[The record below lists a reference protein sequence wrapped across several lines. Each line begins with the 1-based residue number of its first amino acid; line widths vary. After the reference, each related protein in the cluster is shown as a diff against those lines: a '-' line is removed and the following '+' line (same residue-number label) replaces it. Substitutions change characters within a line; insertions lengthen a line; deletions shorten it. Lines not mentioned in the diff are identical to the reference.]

1 MSHAPAE
8 QDPAGAALRPPGPIR
23 LIGWISTAFGICA
36 AFMILA
42 AVLITCHMI
51 FVRAVM
57 GLSTIWQTEAVIYL
71 MIGATML
78 GLAYVQRLR
87 GHVGVDLLP
96 TLLPPLGR
104 RLLAAVVM
112 LATIAMAAAMLWYGW
127 DMFHESWRRNWTSES
142 VWAFPLWITYLSVPL
157 GFALYLLQLLAD
169 LWLAVFGAP
178 ATLPEPHPERSPD

>member
-71 MIGATML
+71 MIGATLL
-78 GLAYVQRLR
+78 GLPYVQRLR

-96 TLLPPLGR
+96 HLLPPAAR
-104 RLLAAVVM
+104 RVLAVVVM
-112 LATIAMAAAMLWYGW
+112 LATIAMVAAMLWYGW
-127 DMFHESWRRNWTSES
+127 EMFHLAWARNWKSES
-142 VWAFPLWITYLSVPL
+142 VWAFPLWITYLSVPV
-157 GFALYLLQLLAD
+157 GFGLYLLQLIGD
-169 LWLAVFGAP
+169 LWMAVFAP
-178 ATLPEPHPERSPD
+178 AEALPEPHPERSPD